1 MTKKHKIPAFTL
13 SEILVVLAITSIVI
27 TIAFTVL
34 SLISKQFITMQSRY
48 EERTEVTKFKQRLLF
63 DFEKGS
69 QIFWNEKIQELSITH
84 QDEVTRYEMT
94 SEYVLRDSDT
104 IDLKVLNTQ
113 LYYKGDTIEEGIVDG
128 IEIELEA
135 TGRAVQFFVSKE
147 IDARQ
152 IVQELWD

>member
-1 MTKKHKIPAFTL
+1 MTQKHKTPAFTL

-69 QIFWNEKIQELSITH
+69 QVFWNEKLQQLTIAIK
-84 QDEVTRYEMT
+84 DETIRYEIM

-104 IDLKVLNTQ
+104 IDLKILNTQ
-113 LYYKGDTIEEGIVDG
+113 FYHKGDTIEEGIVDG
-128 IEIELEA
+128 IQIGLEA
-135 TGRAVQFFVSKE
+135 TGQPVQFFVSRE

-152 IVQELWD
+152 AVQEVWD